1 MQGTDHEMR
10 GTGPVSDLGGQTVRH
25 RRLAFELRRLRGRSD
40 MTGDQVAES
49 LGWSPSKVSRLEHG
63 RTGYKLHDVE
73 ALLDLYQIDGS
84 YREELLALT
93 RDTYRKSW
101 LESESANLPSRFAA
115 YVSMEAEAA
124 AIWDWEPL
132 IVPGLLQTEDYAR
145 SIFEAWQS
153 VVTMSP
159 AEIQRRLEIRLTRQ
173 QLLERDPP
181 PTLTVVLDES
191 VLTRQIGTAA
201 VMHGQLGHLLEC
213 SRRPPIE
220 VRVLPLNAYHPVL
233 TGSFSYMQFPGTE
246 DVTFGDMVA
255 IENLAS
261 NHYIEDEDETYL
273 YRLAF
278 ERLLAESLGE
288 RDTREFIEKHAREL
302 WAQ

>member
-1 MQGTDHEMR
+1 M
-10 GTGPVSDLGGQTVRH
+10 SDLGGPTVRH

-40 MTGDQVAES
+40 MTGDQVADR

-63 RTGYKLHDVE
+63 RTGYKLRDVE
-73 ALLDLYQIDGS
+73 SLLDLYGVES
-84 YREELLALT
+84 AFREELLALT
-93 RDTYRKSW
+93 KDTYRKSW

-115 YVSMEAEAA
+115 YVSMETEAE

-145 SIFEAWQS
+145 AIFEAWQS

-159 AEIQRRLEIRLTRQ
+159 AEIQRRVEIRLARQ
-173 QLLERDPP
+173 QLLLRDPP
-181 PTLTVVLDES
+181 PTLIVALDES
-191 VLTRQIGTAA
+191 VLTRQIGDAA
-201 VMHGQLGHLLEC
+201 VMRGQLVHLLEC
-213 SRRPPIE
+213 SQRRPIE

-233 TGSFSYMQFPGTE
+233 TGSFSHMQFTSTE
-246 DVTFGDMVA
+246 DAAFGDMVA

-261 NHYIEDEDETYL
+261 NHYIEDEDETYQ

-278 ERLLAESLGE
+278 ERLLAESLDQ
-288 RDTREFIEKHAREL
+288 RDTRELIEKHVREL
-302 WAQ
+302 WT

>member
-1 MQGTDHEMR
+1 
-10 GTGPVSDLGGQTVRH
+10 VSDLGGQTVRH
-25 RRLAFELRRLRGRSD
+25 RRLAYELRRLRGRSD
-40 MTGDQVAES
+40 MTGDQVAEQ

-63 RTGYKLHDVE
+63 RTGYKLRDV
-73 ALLDLYQIDGS
+73 ASLLDLYGVRGGQRD
-84 YREELLALT
+84 ELLALT
-93 RDTYRKSW
+93 KDTTRKSW

-115 YVSMEAEAA
+115 YVSMETEAE

-132 IVPGLLQTEDYAR
+132 IAPGLLQTEDYAR

-159 AEIQRRLEIRLTRQ
+159 AEIERRVEIRLARQ
-173 QLLERDPP
+173 QLLVRDPP
-181 PTLTVVLDES
+181 PTLTAVLDES
-191 VLTRQIGTAA
+191 VLTRQIGDAA
-201 VMHGQLGHLLEC
+201 VMCGQLAHLLEC

-220 VRVLPLNAYHPVL
+220 VRVLPLSAYHPVL
-233 TGSFSYMQFPGTE
+233 TGSFSYMQFIGTE

-261 NHYIEDEDETYL
+261 NHYIEDEDETYQ

-278 ERLLAESLGE
+278 ERLLAESLDQ
-288 RDTREFIEKHAREL
+288 RHSRELIEKHMHEL
-302 WAQ
+302 WT